1 MIADGSASW
10 CAPAKEGT
18 MTVMAHTAQM
28 TVEEFEELAA
38 LVAKRFEAVRLE
50 FINGRVGIKGM
61 TDGNHSEVIRWLQE
75 TFLMAGTGLWLY
87 GGGELGLRIEKYR
100 KGRALP
106 DAVLAPRGTFA
117 GKGDWADTA
126 GVVMTVE
133 VTSYDA
139 DTHRRDR
146 EEKPMGYADAGIPY
160 YLLIDRDDC
169 SVTLYSDPDPDEGYR
184 SAVKKTFGAKLSL
197 PEPLGIE
204 LDTQELKHYVN

>member
-1 MIADGSASW
+1 
-10 CAPAKEGT
+10 
-18 MTVMAHTAQM
+18 MTVMTQHMAQM
-28 TVEEFEELAA
+28 SVEEFEELAA
-38 LVAKRFEAVRLE
+38 HVAKKFDAVRLE

-75 TFLMAGTGLWLY
+75 CFLLTGSGLWLY

-117 GKGDWADTA
+117 GKGDWAETR

-133 VTSYDA
+133 VTSYDS

-146 EEKPMGYADAGIPY
+146 EEKPAGYADAGIPY

-169 SVTLYSDPDPDEGYR
+169 SVTLFSVPVPGEGYSCTVR
-184 SAVKKTFGAKLSL
+184 KSFGQKLSL

-204 LDTQELKHYVN
+204 LDTEELKQYVD

>member
-1 MIADGSASW
+1 
-10 CAPAKEGT
+10 
-18 MTVMAHTAQM
+18 MTVMAQHMSPM
-28 TVEEFEELAA
+28 TVEEFEKLAA
-38 LVAKRFEAVRLE
+38 FVAREFEAVRLE
-50 FINGRVGIKGM
+50 FINGRIGIKGM

-75 TFLMAGTGLWLY
+75 CCLLAGTGLWLY

-117 GKGDWADTA
+117 GKGDWADTN
-126 GVVMTVE
+126 GVIMTVE

-146 EEKPMGYADAGIPY
+146 EEKPFGYADAGIPY

-169 SVTLYSDPDPDEGYR
+169 SVTLYGDPAPGVGYR
-184 SAVKKTFGAKLSL
+184 STDKKPFGAKLLL
-197 PEPLGIE
+197 PEPIGIA
-204 LDTQELKHYVN
+204 LDTEELRRYVD